1 MVEQV
6 DARNVKRCIINN
18 LNKFHITEELESN
31 QLQALIKALDATV
44 ELFTNNEDNPNFIL
58 DKPTKKNFDTFIE
71 SIKNKL
77 EIAQKRE
84 ENELIKS
91 GTNSILHELDD
102 LDIGTGE
109 SSQIS
114 IKSETKR
121 RDLDRSLQVSKTTS
135 PETSENED
143 EEDDNEEEEQE
154 KKKSFTDGKN
164 KLELKADKSITFKAE
179 DKREG
184 SVETDHGQEQVLVES
199 KKVIDSN
206 VEDSLEDIDKFLEE
220 ADDVDYGDISMDD

>member
-1 MVEQV
+1 M
-6 DARNVKRCIINN
+6 KITLILSWIN
-18 LNKFHITEELESN
+18 
-31 QLQALIKALDATV
+31 
-44 ELFTNNEDNPNFIL
+44 
-58 DKPTKKNFDTFIE
+58 PTKKNFDTFIE

-184 SVETDHGQEQVLVES
+184 SVEIDHGQ
-199 KKVIDSN
+199 
-206 VEDSLEDIDKFLEE
+206 DKF
-220 ADDVDYGDISMDD
+220 